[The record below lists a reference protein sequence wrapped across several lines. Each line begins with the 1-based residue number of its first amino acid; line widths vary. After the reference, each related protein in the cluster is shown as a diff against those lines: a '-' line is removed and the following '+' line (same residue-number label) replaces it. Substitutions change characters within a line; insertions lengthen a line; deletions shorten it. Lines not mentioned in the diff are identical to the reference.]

1 LIVLIAATSVGAMP
15 DDTSALSTIPPSLP
29 ADAEYEAMHA
39 AIMATVRGRWF
50 LAEYA
55 RRKRYADTRLLLDAM
70 ERIEGV
76 IRTGQARDAGQS
88 VRIELLEMAR
98 TIAQTRADVAEIK
111 PDAPGDGKPAE
122 PADDAA
128 ADAVAAAERLQD
140 MTWTMRERGFNM
152 STCDQISELAGII
165 LGASSVR
172 APGDQRAH
180 KLGEALKYLEQRVD
194 AMLETTGHAPAAAA
208 KSEIHQRATNE
219 SSTNG
224 SATDGSDAAA
234 DPAPASACDQP
245 ASLTIPVLS
254 AGGHTI
260 DRGQGFNR
268 GEDPDRGQDPLA
280 DVAAAMAALL
290 SPHDGTPAAAAE
302 PTRSEPTAADPA
314 AAALRQP
321 ELEGRATASPSL
333 LGLDVP
339 QQPGAAHPHAE
350 PLRGLASTESEPADF
365 LLEPEPASSVLADNV
380 ARDAGPAPA
389 AATAS
394 TDNGTLAALAAIS
407 DAERIALF
415 T

>member
-1 LIVLIAATSVGAMP
+1 
-15 DDTSALSTIPPSLP
+15 
-29 ADAEYEAMHA
+29 
-39 AIMATVRGRWF
+39 VRGRWF

-55 RRKRYADTRLLLDAM
+55 RRNRYADTRLLLDAM
-70 ERIEGV
+70 EQIEGV

-140 MTWTMRERGFNM
+140 LTWTMRERGFNM

-165 LGASSVR
+165 LGASALR

-194 AMLETTGHAPAAAA
+194 AMLETAGRAPAAAA
-208 KSEIHQRATNE
+208 KSETHQRATNE

-224 SATDGSDAAA
+224 SAAAA
-234 DPAPASACDQP
+234 DPAQTLGRDQP
-245 ASLTIPVLS
+245 D
-254 AGGHTI
+254 G
-260 DRGQGFNR
+260 
-268 GEDPDRGQDPLA
+268 GQDPLA

-290 SPHDGTPAAAAE
+290 SPHDGMAETSTAETSAAAE
-302 PTRSEPTAADPA
+302 PTALDPA
-314 AAALRQP
+314 AAPQQEPAAIEP
-321 ELEGRATASPSL
+321 EPAEFL
-333 LGLDVP
+333 LGP
-339 QQPGAAHPHAE
+339 AP
-350 PLRGLASTESEPADF
+350 EPA
-365 LLEPEPASSVLADNV
+365 PASSVLTDNV
-380 ARDAGPAPA
+380 RPDAGPAPA
-389 AATAS
+389 AAAAS
-394 TDNGTLAALAAIS
+394 AENGTLAALAAMS

>member
-15 DDTSALSTIPPSLP
+15 DDTFALSTIPPSLP
-29 ADAEYEAMHA
+29 AEADYEEVHA
-39 AIMATVRGRWF
+39 ALMATVRGRWF
-50 LAEYA
+50 LAEHA
-55 RRKRYADTRLLLDAM
+55 RRNRHADTHLLLDAM
-70 ERIEGV
+70 ARIEGV
-76 IRTGQARDAGQS
+76 IRAGQARDAGQS

-111 PDAPGDGKPAE
+111 PDAPDDGKPAA

-128 ADAVAAAERLQD
+128 DVVAAAERLQD
-140 MTWTMRERGFNM
+140 LTWTMRERGFNM

-172 APGDQRAH
+172 APDDQRAR

-194 AMLETTGHAPAAAA
+194 AMLETAGRAPAAAT
-208 KSEIHQRATNE
+208 KSETHQGATSE

-224 SATDGSDAAA
+224 SAAAA
-234 DPAPASACDQP
+234 DP

-260 DRGQGFNR
+260 DRGQVS
-268 GEDPDRGQDPLA
+268 DRGQDADREQDSLA

-290 SPHDGTPAAAAE
+290 SPHDGMAETSVAETSAAA
-302 PTRSEPTAADPA
+302 EPTAADPA
-314 AAALRQP
+314 AA
-321 ELEGRATASPSL
+321 
-333 LGLDVP
+333 P
-339 QQPGAAHPHAE
+339 QQE
-350 PLRGLASTESEPADF
+350 PASTEPEPAEF
-365 LLEPEPASSVLADNV
+365 LLGPAPGPAPASSVLADNV
-380 ARDAGPAPA
+380 RPDVSPAPA
-389 AATAS
+389 ASA
-394 TDNGTLAALAAIS
+394 DNGTLAALAAMS